1 MRITERKMAADLACD
16 YHTASNNSPWLL
28 KLPVIRQVN
37 YSEHVQELM
46 DEGPRQIDSVTDVRT
61 FQQVAETSEM
71 TLLEALARRKSSRE
85 FSKVALDLQKLGQ
98 LLGLSNG
105 LRNKVG
111 NANDGGRNAPSAG
124 SLCSC
129 EMYVLAL
136 NVADL
141 EKGIYHYDVG
151 AHGLKK
157 IKLGDFKEWSKR
169 MLLLQ
174 SELCDSAALIFLAS
188 NQGRLRSKYGPRAYR
203 LGLLDAGHVS
213 ENLYLVSAALNLSVT
228 ATGGF
233 IDDEINHSLGLDGV
247 DDCVVLVLAVGEPG

>member
-1 MRITERKMAADLACD
+1 MKITEKKMVADLACE

-28 KLPVIRQVN
+28 KLPVIRQIN

-46 DEGPRQIDSVTDVRT
+46 DEGPRQIDSATDIKL
-61 FQQVAETSEM
+61 FEKLAESSQM
-71 TLLEALARRKSSRE
+71 TLVEALSLRKSSRE
-85 FSKVALDLQKLGQ
+85 FSRQALDLQKFGA

-105 LRNKVG
+105 MRASVG
-111 NANDGGRNAPSAG
+111 NAHDSSRNAPSAG

-136 NVADL
+136 NVCDL
-141 EKGIYHYDVG
+141 EKGLYHYDV
-151 AHGLKK
+151 ALHGLKQ
-157 IKLGDFKEWSKR
+157 IKLGDFKEWAKR

-174 SELCDSAALIFLAS
+174 AELSEASALIFLAS

-213 ENLYLVSAALNLSVT
+213 ENIYLVSAALDLAVT

-233 IDDEINHSLGLDGV
+233 IDDELNNALGLDGI
-247 DDCVVLVLAVGEPG
+247 DDCVVLVLAVGKPV

>member
-1 MRITERKMAADLACD
+1 MRITERKLSADLACD

-28 KLPVIRQVN
+28 RLPVIRQVN

-46 DEGPRQIDSVTDVRT
+46 EEGPRQIDSGSDVQA
-61 FQQVAETSEM
+61 FQKASDIPAM
-71 TLLEALARRKSSRE
+71 TLVDVLSRRKSSRE
-85 FSKVALDLQKLGQ
+85 FSVKPLGLEKFGQ

-105 LRNKVG
+105 LRAKVG
-111 NANDGGRNAPSAG
+111 NANDAGRNAPSAG

-136 NVADL
+136 NVDGV

-151 AHGLKK
+151 AHGLKQ
-157 IKLGDFKEWSKR
+157 IKLGDFKEWVNR

-174 SELCDSAALIFLAS
+174 SELCEAGALIFLAS

-213 ENLYLVSAALNLSVT
+213 ENIYLVSTALNLAVT

-233 IDDEINHSLGLDGV
+233 IDDELNTALGLDGV
-247 DDCVVLVLAVGEPG
+247 DDCVVLVLAVGEPL

>member
-1 MRITERKMAADLACD
+1 MKAPQKKLAAELACD
-16 YHTASNNSPWLL
+16 YHVASNNSAWLL

-37 YSEHVQELM
+37 FSEHVQELM
-46 DEGPRQIDSVTDVRT
+46 EEGPRQIDSDTDAQA
-61 FQQVAETSEM
+61 FQRIGKANDM
-71 TLLEALARRKSSRE
+71 TLIDALAHRKSSRK
-85 FSKVALDLQKLGQ
+85 FSEDALDLQKLGQ

-141 EKGIYHYDVG
+141 EKGIYHYDVR

-213 ENLYLVSAALNLSVT
+213 ENIYLVSAALNLSVT

>member
-1 MRITERKMAADLACD
+1 
-16 YHTASNNSPWLL
+16 
-28 KLPVIRQVN
+28 
-37 YSEHVQELM
+37 
-46 DEGPRQIDSVTDVRT
+46 
-61 FQQVAETSEM
+61 
-71 TLLEALARRKSSRE
+71 
-85 FSKVALDLQKLGQ
+85 
-98 LLGLSNG
+98 
-105 LRNKVG
+105 
-111 NANDGGRNAPSAG
+111 
-124 SLCSC
+124 
-129 EMYVLAL
+129 MYVLAL

-141 EKGIYHYDVG
+141 EKGIYHYDVR